1 MVLALRESVVIPKG
15 LLRELY
21 DGLVKV
27 EEVLATI
34 EELMDREGLQRIS
47 EAEKEYEKG
56 EYVTA
61 CGSNEIKKLIEKRKR
76 KELKYKAAPTKN
88 FLGS

>member
-1 MVLALRESVVIPKG
+1 MMVLALRESVVTPKG

-47 EAEKEYEKG
+47 KTEKEY
-56 EYVTA
+56 
-61 CGSNEIKKLIEKRKR
+61 
-76 KELKYKAAPTKN
+76 
-88 FLGS
+88 

>member
-1 MVLALRESVVIPKG
+1 MMVLALRESVVIPKG

-47 EAEKEYEKG
+47 KAEKEYEKG

-61 CGSNEIKKLIEKRKR
+61 CGSNEIKKLIEK
-76 KELKYKAAPTKN
+76 E
-88 FLGS
+88 